1 MSKNLLKYFRQ
12 SETDCLRAAV
22 FGQAFDEYLN
32 SVYCEGYAEQLKEE
46 DPETYR
52 LYYIQFVEQT
62 GEGGAGGEP
71 VPLPN

>member
-32 SVYCEGYAEQLKEE
+32 SVHFEGYAEQLKEE
-46 DPETYR
+46 QPEMYR
-52 LYYIQFVEQT
+52 LYYLQFVEQS
-62 GEGGAGGEP
+62 GGNTGGEP